1 MAFLLETF
9 RGFIALIGI
18 PFAIALFLE
27 IRRIGGLSAL
37 EQRLHPKKSPPEY
50 NKDEE
55 DIFQESNFERN
66 VKPGR
71 PGHIAISGSARQ
83 GSLSADLMKSS
94 DSKSIL

>member
-37 EQRLHPKKSPPEY
+37 EQRLHATQRR
-50 NKDEE
+50 D
-55 DIFQESNFERN
+55 
-66 VKPGR
+66 
-71 PGHIAISGSARQ
+71 H
-83 GSLSADLMKSS
+83 
-94 DSKSIL
+94 

>member
-1 MAFLLETF
+1 MLIGEERNYMAFLLETF

-55 DIFQESNFERN
+55 NIFQESNFERN
-66 VKPGR
+66 VKPRSTRPYLVQPGR
-71 PGHIAISGSARQ
+71 EVYLRI
-83 GSLSADLMKSS
+83 
-94 DSKSIL
+94 